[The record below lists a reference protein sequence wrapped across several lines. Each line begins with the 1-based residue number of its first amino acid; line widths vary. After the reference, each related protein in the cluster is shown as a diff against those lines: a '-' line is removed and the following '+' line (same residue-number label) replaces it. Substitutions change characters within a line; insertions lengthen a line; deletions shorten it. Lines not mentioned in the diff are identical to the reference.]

1 MTALSNALWIALVEL
16 RRNLTRSLLT
26 SLGILIGVGA
36 VIAMVGLG
44 RGATASI
51 EQDLSS
57 FGSNMLMLIPG
68 TGDGRP
74 GGRTPAPAFDLAD
87 AEAIARQVRR
97 VEDVAPQV
105 SAPVTAVV
113 GGRDWST
120 SVTGSTNGWFTNAG
134 WELSEGRR
142 FSQGELRSAAPV
154 CVLGD
159 TVREELLGRG
169 EAIGASVRLDA
180 LTCTVIGVLEPHGE
194 NTFGMDQDDLIVAPI
209 GTVQRRLLGSTD
221 VTLITVSID
230 DPDALDDV
238 TAELDALMR
247 QRRNV
252 ASDAALNFQVRD
264 TREMVDMVA
273 GITGTMTAFLAA
285 VAAVSLLVGG
295 IGIMNIMLVNV
306 TERTRE
312 IGVRMAVGALDTDV
326 MTQFLVESVVL
337 SALGGLLG
345 IVLGIAGTAAGAALM
360 DIPFIVDPT
369 AVGLAVGV
377 SALIGVAFGWWPARR
392 AARLEPIDALRHS

>member
-51 EQDLSS
+51 EEDLSS
-57 FGSNMLMLIPG
+57 FGSNLLILQPG
-68 TGDGRP
+68 TGGGGP
-74 GGRTPAPAFDLAD
+74 GGRTPAAAFDLAD
-87 AEAIARQVRR
+87 ADAIARQVRGL
-97 VEDVAPQV
+97 DAVAPQV
-105 SAPVTAVV
+105 SIPVTAVV
-113 GGRDWST
+113 GGQDWDT
-120 SVTGSTNGWFTNAG
+120 QVTGSTNGWLTNSGWALVDGREFT
-134 WELSEGRR
+134 
-142 FSQGELRSAAPV
+142 QGELRSGAPV
-154 CVLGD
+154 CVLGQ
-159 TVREELLGRG
+159 TVKDELLGG
-169 EAIGASVRLDA
+169 GDAIGAELRMGA
-180 LTCTVIGVLEPHGE
+180 LTCTVIGVLEAHGE
-194 NTFGMDQDDLIVAPI
+194 NTFGMDQDDLILAPI
-209 GTVQRRLLGSTD
+209 ATVQRRLLGSSD
-221 VTLITVSID
+221 VSLITVTLLN
-230 DPDALDDV
+230 PDDV
-238 TAELDALMR
+238 EAVTADLDALMR

-252 ASDAALNFQVRD
+252 ASDAALNFQISD
-264 TREMVDMVA
+264 TREMMSMVT

-345 IVLGIAGTAAGAALM
+345 IVLGIGGTALGSRLM
-360 DIPFIVDPT
+360 NIPFIVDPA

-392 AARLEPIDALRHS
+392 AAKLEPIDALRHS

>member
-51 EQDLSS
+51 EQDLAS
-57 FGSNMLMLIPG
+57 FGSNMLIIQPG
-68 TGDGRP
+68 AGHRGP
-74 GGRTPAPAFDLAD
+74 GGRSPAPAFDLAD
-87 AEAIARQVRR
+87 ADAIIRQVRG
-97 VEDVAPQV
+97 VEAVAPQV
-105 SAPVTAVV
+105 SAMVTAVV
-113 GGRDWST
+113 GGQDWDT
-120 SVTGSTNGWFTNAG
+120 SVTGSTNGWLTNAG
-134 WELSEGRR
+134 WELVEGRS
-142 FSQGELRSAAPV
+142 FTDGETRSGAPV
-154 CVLGD
+154 CVLGQ
-159 TVREELLGRG
+159 TVKQELLGSG
-169 EAIGASVRLDA
+169 DALGVEVRLGA
-180 LTCTVIGVLEPHGE
+180 LTCTVIGVLEAHGE
-194 NTFGMDQDDLIVAPI
+194 NTFGMDQDDLILAPI
-209 GTVQRRLLGSTD
+209 STVQRRLLGTTD
-221 VTLITVSID
+221 VNIITVTVK
-230 DPDALDDV
+230 DPDRLEAVAAD
-238 TAELDALMR
+238 LDALMR

-252 ASDAALNFQVRD
+252 ASDAALNFEVSD
-264 TREMVDMVA
+264 TREMMA
-273 GITGTMTAFLAA
+273 MISGITGTLTAFLAA

-337 SALGGLLG
+337 SALGGVLG
-345 IVLGIAGTAAGAALM
+345 IVLGIAGTALGATIM
-360 DIPFIVDPT
+360 NIPFIVDPL
-369 AVGLAVGV
+369 AVGMAVGV

-392 AARLEPIDALRHS
+392 AAKLEPIDALRHS